1 MSTAHRPTFNPA
13 RGANLSGNM
22 AIPST
27 TKRAI
32 DLPGQTKLLYRESQ
46 SSSASKEE
54 LKRKLESADPASS
67 AKKEKVLQLEDSSNE
82 NAEGLERYVHPED
95 ADLELNFSE
104 AGSSSSDESSDDEEE
119 LLRELARIKQERAE
133 EEAKRQAEDAARDEY
148 IKRQEVAS
156 ANPLMGDGASALRRR
171 WDDDT
176 VFRGQAP
183 QKKHEKTFVNDAV
196 RSEFHRKFLNKYIV

>member
-13 RGANLSGNM
+13 RGSNFSGNM

-32 DLPGQTKLLYRESQ
+32 DVPAQNKLLYRESQ
-46 SSSASKEE
+46 SSASKQDM
-54 LKRKLESADPASS
+54 KRKLEASDPSTS
-67 AKKEKVLQLEDSSNE
+67 AKKLEAVFPIED
-82 NAEGLERYVHPED
+82 GDDLERFVHPED
-95 ADLELNFSE
+95 ADIEL
-104 AGSSSSDESSDDEEE
+104 GSLGEDSSDDSSDDEEE

-133 EEAKRQAEDAARDEY
+133 EEAKRQAEEAARDEY
-148 IKRQEVAS
+148 IRKQEIAA
-156 ANPLMGDGASALRRR
+156 ANPLISGGAAALRRR

-176 VFRGQAP
+176 VFRGQSRTAP
-183 QKKHEKTFVNDAV
+183 KQDKKFINDAV